1 MSILA
6 CLSVTIPSLSFR
18 EKSLGWRNHNST
30 QNLAFQL
37 SSHRSS
43 NCRQTETRIVAD
55 HSTGQEVSKYGLPTS
70 ILHDFPHCAV
80 GWRQVNGRPPAAEEV
95 YAERSTIV
103 KCLVVT
109 LLMTALLASGCMM
122 SVTVKPDVP
131 AGQVG
136 FTLYGNIEYDGN
148 RNYLPCT
155 ISDKVTGDSELV
167 FKYAYNVLYGGTSIN
182 EELLAGFLPTTL
194 IGTPTGKNDI
204 QVRAKLDVFVAS
216 DPIKSY
222 TSVCNILSM
231 RSIFMGGTDL
241 SAVRKKGLLA
251 VKENIEHQMLQ
262 DREFW
267 ISYVNT
273 IKGDMK

>member
-1 MSILA
+1 M
-6 CLSVTIPSLSFR
+6 
-18 EKSLGWRNHNST
+18 
-30 QNLAFQL
+30 
-37 SSHRSS
+37 
-43 NCRQTETRIVAD
+43 
-55 HSTGQEVSKYGLPTS
+55 
-70 ILHDFPHCAV
+70 
-80 GWRQVNGRPPAAEEV
+80 
-95 YAERSTIV
+95 